1 MGLEDR
7 YSTLGSKFKDVAGK
21 SVITDNSP
29 LAFKSL
35 DVKVKPSITN
45 NSTLA
50 FKPADIKDKPI
61 GTSTLGAKPLSPTEK
76 LGKGILNRRSVF
88 GAAPVRSFYIP
99 TISQGAGPSPIP
111 DPTPTPPTPGI
122 GSFST
127 AYSNAYDGA
136 GTSISAFSPAFS
148 NAF

>member
-111 DPTPTPPTPGI
+111 DSTPTPTPGI
-122 GSFST
+122 GAFST
-127 AYSNAYDGA
+127 AYSNAYDGM
-136 GTSISAFSPAFS
+136 SISAFSAAFS

>member
-7 YSTLGSKFKDVAGK
+7 YSTLGSKFKDITGK

-45 NSTLA
+45 DSTLA
-50 FKPADIKDKPI
+50 FKPVETKSKPI
-61 GTSTLGAKPLSPTEK
+61 SASTLIAKPLNPTEK
-76 LGKGILNRRSVF
+76 LSGGILNKRSLF
-88 GAAPVRSFYIP
+88 GAAPARSFYIP
-99 TISQGAGPSPIP
+99 TISQGAGPSPS
-111 DPTPTPPTPGI
+111 PTPIPTPTPGI
-122 GSFST
+122 GAFST
-127 AYSNAYDGA
+127 AYSNAYDGM
-136 GTSISAFSPAFS
+136 SISAFSAAFS